1 MLFKSYSGKLVKIN
15 KQDYNNDRDYY
26 KQILITK
33 GYVVKESSNN
43 IDEHILDVLKI
54 TFINNTSK

>member
-43 IDEHILDVLKI
+43 TDEHILDVLKI
-54 TFINNTSK
+54 NFINNTSK